1 MTNKEL
7 KELER
12 MFGTKCEENPAK
24 GFFTRRQLQKMWNC
38 GESSISKRINLCL
51 RNNLLEMKMY
61 RVKSGMVTRPIP
73 HYRIIKK

>member
-1 MTNKEL
+1 MTNQEL

-12 MFGTKCEENPAK
+12 MFGTKYEDSPAK
-24 GFFTRRQLQKMWNC
+24 GFFTRRQLQKLWNC
-38 GESSISKRINLCL
+38 GESAISKRINQSV

-73 HYRIIKK
+73 HYRIKK

>member
-12 MFGTKCEENPAK
+12 MFGSMYEEKPDK
-24 GFFTRRQLQKMWNC
+24 GFFTRRELQKQWNC
-38 GESSISKRINLCL
+38 CESVISRRINSCL
-51 RNNLLEMKMY
+51 KNNLLEMKMY

-73 HYRIIKK
+73 HYRIKK